1 MILHPHKI
9 GDALGIQSDSGF
21 PFREKSMNYTSKPSL
36 ADELGVTTFDAMLQC
51 LICSL
56 THHVIGRPKPSRSMV
71 TIRK

>member
-56 THHVIGRPKPSRSMV
+56 TGTSCHWQA
-71 TIRK
+71 